1 MPAKF
6 RVFWA
11 VLWLVYCCVPAG
23 AQSTA
28 AAAATAVG
36 LQAAEV
42 LHAGLP
48 YRDAGGLDEEG
59 RQRCQIDLVVPEG
72 QRDFATVIWFH
83 GGGLTKGQR
92 SIPAP
97 LRGKGFA
104 VAAAGYRLSPAV
116 KAPVCI
122 QDAAAAVAWV
132 LKNIGSYGGDPK
144 RVVVAGHSA
153 GGYLTL
159 MVGLDRS
166 WLQAEGVSADQLA
179 GLAPL
184 SGQAITHFTI
194 RGEQGI
200 SDRQPIIDR
209 YAPLFHV
216 RADCA
221 PILLITGDRNRELL
235 GRYEENAYLWRM
247 FQEVQHRAVEL
258 HELQGFDHGQMAEPA
273 FPLLTRFVRTTTG
286 PAAEKKP

>member
-11 VLWLVYCCVPAG
+11 LLWLVSCSVPAV
-23 AQSTA
+23 AQSTSA
-28 AAAATAVG
+28 AAASEVG
-36 LQAAEV
+36 LKAAEV
-42 LHAGLP
+42 LHAGLQ
-48 YRDAGGLDEEG
+48 YRDAAGLDEEG

-92 SIPAP
+92 SIPAQ
-97 LRGKGFA
+97 LRGRGFA

-116 KAPVCI
+116 KAPVYI

-132 LKNIGSYGGDPK
+132 LKNIGRYGGDPK

-179 GLAPL
+179 GLAPF

-247 FQEVQHRAVEL
+247 FQEVQHPAVEL

-286 PAAEKKP
+286 QAAETKP